1 MKLSQRAV
9 EGSMGNGCLPQSQ
22 VWSGAESSCYL
33 VPQITSL
40 LLKLPTDLL
49 LKLPTDLPLKLPTDF
64 PVWLRGGVV
73 RDNRKRKMGV
83 FTSASLLSTRVLWAR
98 RVRFPISVPALDH
111 PATINSQALGL
122 NHSIRWERC
131 HLHTLRG
138 IL

>member
-1 MKLSQRAV
+1 
-9 EGSMGNGCLPQSQ
+9 MGNGCLPQAQ

-49 LKLPTDLPLKLPTDF
+49 LKLPTDLLLKLPTDLLLKLPTDF

-131 HLHTLRG
+131 HLHTLGG